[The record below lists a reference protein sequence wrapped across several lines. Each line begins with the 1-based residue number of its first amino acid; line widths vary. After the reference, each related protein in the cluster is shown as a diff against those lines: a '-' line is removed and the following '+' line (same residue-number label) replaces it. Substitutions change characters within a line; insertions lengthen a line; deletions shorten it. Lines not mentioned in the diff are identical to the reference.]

1 MLYYQLDCYYFNK
14 ETQIN
19 TYRATLKEQMNMV
32 AIFIIIIVLLI
43 IGSSSKDDEV
53 KDFSEHQL
61 KGAMNS
67 GGFYR
72 LIMEIIKGLF

>member
-1 MLYYQLDCYYFNK
+1 
-14 ETQIN
+14 
-19 TYRATLKEQMNMV
+19 MNMV

-43 IGSSSKDDEV
+43 IGSSIKDDEV

>member
-1 MLYYQLDCYYFNK
+1 
-14 ETQIN
+14 
-19 TYRATLKEQMNMV
+19 MV

-43 IGSSSKDDEV
+43 IGSNSKDDEV

-61 KGAMNS
+61 NGTIHS

>member
-1 MLYYQLDCYYFNK
+1 
-14 ETQIN
+14 
-19 TYRATLKEQMNMV
+19 MV
-32 AIFIIIIVLLI
+32 AVFVIIIILLI
-43 IGSSSKDDEV
+43 IGSYSKDDEV

>member
-1 MLYYQLDCYYFNK
+1 
-14 ETQIN
+14 
-19 TYRATLKEQMNMV
+19 MV
-32 AIFIIIIVLLI
+32 AVFVIIII
-43 IGSSSKDDEV
+43 IGSNSKNDDV

-61 KGAMNS
+61 NGTIHS

>member
-1 MLYYQLDCYYFNK
+1 
-14 ETQIN
+14 
-19 TYRATLKEQMNMV
+19 MV
-32 AIFIIIIVLLI
+32 AVFVIIIILLI
-43 IGSSSKDDEV
+43 IGSHSKNDDV

-61 KGAMNS
+61 NGTIHS

>member
-1 MLYYQLDCYYFNK
+1 
-14 ETQIN
+14 
-19 TYRATLKEQMNMV
+19 MV
-32 AIFIIIIVLLI
+32 AVFVIIIILLI
-43 IGSSSKDDEV
+43 IGSSSKNDDV

-61 KGAMNS
+61 NGAMNS